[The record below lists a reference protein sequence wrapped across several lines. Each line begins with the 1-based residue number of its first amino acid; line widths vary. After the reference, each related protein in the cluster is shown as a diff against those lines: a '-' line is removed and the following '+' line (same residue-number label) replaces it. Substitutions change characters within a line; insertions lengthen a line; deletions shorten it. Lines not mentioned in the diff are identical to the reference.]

1 MRNRTALTLS
11 LSMAAALLL
20 SPVAA
25 FGHAPP
31 IGVHGGMQTHAGPL
45 HQEIVIGQGSLT
57 VYLNT
62 MEEKPVDTAGATGT
76 VTLLIAGAPVQ
87 VALAPAGANSLSG
100 KLDREVPAGTK
111 IATIVT
117 LAGKGPITARYEM
130 AAPEAAATGHEGHQM
145 H

>member
-1 MRNRTALTLS
+1 MRNRFALTL
-11 LSMAAALLL
+11 AAALLL

-45 HQEIVIGQGSLT
+45 HQEIVIGKDSLT

-76 VTLLIAGAPVQ
+76 VTLLIAGAPAQ
-87 VALAPAGANSLSG
+87 VALAPAGPNSLSG
-100 KLDREVPAGTK
+100 KLDRAVPPATK
-111 IATIVT
+111 IATTVT
-117 LAGKGPITARYEM
+117 LAGKGPITARYEVPV
-130 AAPEAAATGHEGHQM
+130 PEAAGGHEGHQM

>member
-1 MRNRTALTLS
+1 MRNRIALTL
-11 LSMAAALLL
+11 AAALLL

-31 IGVHGGMQTHAGPL
+31 VGVHGGMQTHAGPL
-45 HQEIVIGQGSLT
+45 HQEIVIGKDSLT

-62 MEEKPVDTAGATGT
+62 MEDKPVDTAGAVGT

-100 KLDREVPAGTK
+100 KLDRAVPPGTK
-111 IATIVT
+111 IATTVT
-117 LAGKGPITARYEM
+117 LAGKGPITARYEVP
-130 AAPEAAATGHEGHQM
+130 AADAAGGHEGHDM